1 MTVSSKTIFQGTLEG
16 GQRNDRQRKFWRDE
30 IKNWRSLPVPEL
42 ITMASCSTTGWKRI
56 SAKLSVTS
64 HRRPNQSR
72 DWNEQSWCKKTY
84 YTQKAT
90 TTEIHK
96 KRKKRNTRRMKF
108 ARTWLWALP
117 FFTKSFRSWT
127 SLECVAYVCLKPI
140 FYCSSLVRKKKKSEP
155 A

>member
-16 GQRNDRQRKFWRDE
+16 GQRNDRQRKCWRDE

-42 ITMASCSTTGWKRI
+42 LTMASCSTTGWKRI

-72 DWNEQSWCKKTY
+72 DWNKLNWCK
-84 YTQKAT
+84 T
-90 TTEIHK
+90 TTTKKKTHTKKQQHKYIHK
-96 KRKKRNTRRMKF
+96 ERKETLDAWNSREHDSGRCH
-108 ARTWLWALP
+108 

-127 SLECVAYVCLKPI
+127 SLECVASVCLKPI
-140 FYCSSLVRKKKKSEP
+140 FYCSSFI
-155 A
+155 